1 MPLHGRTVVRGVQN
15 DYSELKQIGV
25 GVFGR
30 CFSACRVYDNELVQ
44 LKEYNVTSMSIE
56 DRRQLIEGIEILQ
69 CMYYRHIVQFYASFG
84 DSEADVHYMETE
96 LCANGSLREL
106 ICYYRNLNNSGTA
119 SIQGKVPTIGT
130 FRTGRSV
137 YIDEAV
143 IWNIATQAIAGL
155 AFLHNQTEDDEPCA
169 VIHRYISPES
179 FCISG
184 DGVLKLD
191 NFEVAAVAK
200 ASKSPF
206 NEIGRSVKGVVGVP
220 AYRAPEIKEG
230 EYYGPASDIWSL
242 GCVLLELCSLKVP
255 PVYVNESSEFE
266 VYIPDQY
273 SSELR
278 SFIRSILKIDPEQR
292 PTSVLLKANKNLSR
306 YQHAAVPI
314 PVPARDSA

>member
-15 DYSELKQIGV
+15 DYSELKQIGE

-30 CFSACRVYDNELVQ
+30 CFSAYRVYDNELVQ
-44 LKEYNVTSMSIE
+44 LKEYNVTSMSIA

-84 DSEADVHYMETE
+84 DPEADVHYMETE

-106 ICYYRNLNNSGTA
+106 ISCYRSLATSGAVSHQNEPPVIGARRSGRN
-119 SIQGKVPTIGT
+119 I
-130 FRTGRSV
+130 
-137 YIDEAV
+137 YIDEAIV
-143 IWNIATQAIAGL
+143 WNIAAQAIAGL
-155 AFLHNQTEDDEPCA
+155 AFLHNQMEDGERCA
-169 VIHRYISPES
+169 VTHRYISPES
-179 FCISG
+179 FGING

-191 NFEVAAVAK
+191 NFEVAVVAK
-200 ASKSPF
+200 ASNSPF
-206 NEIGRSVKGVVGVP
+206 DEINRSVTGVVGVP

-230 EYYGPASDIWSL
+230 EYYGPLSDIWSL
-242 GCVLLELCSLKVP
+242 GCVLLELCTLKVP
-255 PVYVNESSEFE
+255 PVYVSESSEFE
-266 VYIPDQY
+266 VYMPDHY

-278 SFIRSILKIDPEQR
+278 SFIRSMLKIDPVQR

-314 PVPARDSA
+314 PVPARALA